1 MHRGDGGV
9 RDPPVE
15 RRSAG
20 RDTLDAGDLRG
31 DDAHVSGGDHRVA
44 AAGDVGADAR
54 HGQVPVAE
62 PDTGKGLHL
71 EVDHRRPLRL
81 RERAHLLLAEHDVV
95 QHLGGDALE
104 AGGDR
109 VGRQPEALRLPAVEA
124 GRVPRDG
131 GVPVGCDG
139 RDDLVDD
146 LRDGAVVARALM
158 LAHGGFQGLQ
168 GTLFRG
174 VTTYA

>member
-1 MHRGDGGV
+1 M
-9 RDPPVE
+9 
-15 RRSAG
+15 
-20 RDTLDAGDLRG
+20 
-31 DDAHVSGGDHRVA
+31 
-44 AAGDVGADAR
+44 
-54 HGQVPVAE
+54 AE

-124 GRVPRDG
+124 GRIPRDG
-131 GVPVGCDG
+131 GVAVGCDG